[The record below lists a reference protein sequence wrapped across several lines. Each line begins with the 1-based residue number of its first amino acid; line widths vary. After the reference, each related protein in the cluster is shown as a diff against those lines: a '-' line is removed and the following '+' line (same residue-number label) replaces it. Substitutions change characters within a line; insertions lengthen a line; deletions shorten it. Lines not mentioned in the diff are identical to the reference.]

1 MRGDVPER
9 TAIITGGGGG
19 IGSAIARNLAA
30 DGVRVCLLGRNMNRL
45 SRVVASLARA
55 SPAGPAAYPVDM
67 ASEASIRNFAT
78 RFATTVNRV
87 DILVFGHGNY
97 ARARLEESSPDDFDR
112 LYAANVRG
120 PFLLAK
126 LLLPRLR
133 ESKGQIVFINSTL
146 GLKGTENVSQYAA
159 TQHALKGLADTLRN
173 EVNPSGIRVLS
184 VFCGRTATPLQE
196 RIFAMEGRDYAP
208 ELLSQPEDIAL
219 AVSAALKIGPRSEIT
234 DIRIRPMQPGSP
246 AKLTPEKT
254 YAEPDLAAVFKM
266 HGISVMQQISV
277 MLPASALI

>member
-1 MRGDVPER
+1 MRRDVSER
-9 TAIITGGGGG
+9 TAIITGGSGG

-45 SRVVASLARA
+45 ARVAASVARTASAR
-55 SPAGPAAYPVDM
+55 PAAYPVDM
-67 ASEASIRNFAT
+67 ASEASIRDFAT
-78 RFATTVNRV
+78 RLATTINRL

-97 ARARLEESSPDDFDR
+97 SRARLEESSSGDFDR

-120 PFLLAK
+120 PFLLAQ

-196 RIFAMEGRDYAP
+196 RIFAMEGREYAP

-219 AVSAALKIGPRSEIT
+219 AVSVALKLGPSSEIT
-234 DIRIRPMQPGSP
+234 DIRIRPMQPVSP
-246 AKLTPEKT
+246 PKRNPEKA
-254 YAEPDLAAVFKM
+254 YAEPDLAEVFKM
-266 HGISVMQQISV
+266 HSISVMQQISV